1 MNNLSGRLGLESEK
15 RSMTHHNCLT
25 LRNRS
30 PKKRISNEGREQSA
44 GCCGCRFVDF
54 ASCDGLLPNGKHR
67 SRTDSHPFAKSERKT
82 ESKHGVRPDK
92 DCSRSRLPF
101 SEPESRPAPL
111 GEPVAIQTEENVLA
125 AELINH
131 LLIRSAPPSPSFA
144 IASTEQF
151 QRGSEKAPQLCVPQ
165 PTNQVAGAV
174 SAAASSTGCA
184 RDHAL
189 NDCEVLGRFRIIR
202 GSFASLHLDQ
212 FR

>member
-131 LLIRSAPPSPSFA
+131 LLIRSALHRHPS
-144 IASTEQF
+144 
-151 QRGSEKAPQLCVPQ
+151 QLHPL
-165 PTNQVAGAV
+165 NN
-174 SAAASSTGCA
+174 SNW
-184 RDHAL
+184 AL
-189 NDCEVLGRFRIIR
+189 KKRIN
-202 GSFASLHLDQ
+202 SLSHNLICRLWELCLTQLHRQDAQ
-212 FR
+212 GTTL